1 MAEQAKLGSE
11 FASWTSLPSIS
22 ESFQKAAGGQ
32 FNPLMYAAGY
42 ALDKLGGGSDM
53 SQKMMSQTTPQ
64 PVAPTGMGQGLST
77 SMAPAVP
84 PNGGLG
90 LASPNQNMFNYT
102 PQSNVFAQPGLTQQ
116 FDQSQ
121 PIAQSQINPIDAWKR
136 VSFNALKGG
145 Q

>member
-22 ESFQKAAGGQ
+22 ESFMKAAAGQ

-53 SQKMMSQTTPQ
+53 SQKMMGNAVP
-64 PVAPTGMGQGLST
+64 PPTQSALGQGLSMP
-77 SMAPAVP
+77 SAPAIP
-84 PNGGLG
+84 PNGGMG
-90 LASPNQNMFNYT
+90 LAAPAQNMFNYT
-102 PQSNVFAQPGLTQQ
+102 PQTNVMSQPGLGQQ
-116 FDQSQ
+116 LTSDQSLGQ
-121 PIAQSQINPIDAWKR
+121 PQINPLDAWKNL
-136 VSFNALKGG
+136 SFNNLNRR

>member
-53 SQKMMSQTTPQ
+53 SQKMMGQSAPR
-64 PVAPTGMGQGLST
+64 PVAPTGMGQGLNT
-77 SMAPAVP
+77 QMAPAVP

-90 LASPNQNMFNYT
+90 LASPDQNMFNYT
-102 PQSNVFAQPGLTQQ
+102 PQSNVFAQPALG
-116 FDQSQ
+116 Q
-121 PIAQSQINPIDAWKR
+121 PIGQPMAQPQINPLDAWKNL
-136 VSFNALKGG
+136 SFNSLKGG